1 MKINPAIRSIFFR
14 NLSGAAALLVC
25 VVLLCCAGCADKPRQ
40 PSAYEYPSSSSSGAV
55 LKGWQKPYSVM
66 GESYTPLLSHE
77 GFSQDGVASWYGKKF
92 HGRKTSNGE
101 IYDMYAMT
109 AAHKTLPLGVFV
121 RVENRSN
128 GRVAIVR
135 VNDRGPFV
143 AGRIIDLSYAAATKL
158 AVVGPG
164 TAPVTITALG
174 YQQKKA
180 DGTLHYT
187 LPESIQ
193 SGPFTVQ
200 VGAFTQQQNAQ
211 RLQLKLQAVYGSA
224 YVRPAQVDG
233 QNFYRV
239 QAGHY
244 TSLPAAQQARDAL
257 ANSGYGQGFVVAI
270 D

>member
-1 MKINPAIRSIFFR
+1 MMRS
-14 NLSGAAALLVC
+14 GDVYVAA
-25 VVLLCCAGCADKPRQ
+25 VVLLCAVILSCSGCAQKTHQ
-40 PSAYEYPSSSSSGAV
+40 PAAANYTVVPASGTA
-55 LKGWQKPYSVM
+55 LKGWQKPYRVM
-66 GESYTPLLSHE
+66 GESYTPLLNHE
-77 GFSQDGVASWYGKKF
+77 GFVEEGIASWYGKKF

-121 RVENRSN
+121 RVENKSN
-128 GRVAIVR
+128 GRVEVVR

-143 AGRIIDLSYAAATKL
+143 AGRIIDLSYAVATKL

-164 TAPVTITALG
+164 TARVTVTALG

-180 DGTLHYT
+180 DGTIHYT

-193 SGPFTVQ
+193 TGPFTVQ

-211 RLQLKLQAVYGSA
+211 RLQLKLQARYGSA
-224 YVRPAQVDG
+224 YMRQARVDG
-233 QNFYRV
+233 QSFYRV

-244 TSLPAAQQARDAL
+244 TSLLEAQQAREAL
-257 ANSGYGQGFVVAI
+257 ANSGYGQGFVIAI